1 MLWFVT
7 SETLWVEINFEP
19 DTIIKWKKKK
29 KSADAFHSIKI
40 RKYAHISKLL
50 VTYHILVIY
59 DTLAHYSAQKK
70 NI

>member
-7 SETLWVEINFEP
+7 SETLWVE
-19 DTIIKWKKKK
+19 KKMKK

>member
-7 SETLWVEINFEP
+7 SETLWVEINFES
-19 DTIIKWKKKK
+19 DTIIKWKK

-70 NI
+70 KF

>member
-1 MLWFVT
+1 MLWFVA
-7 SETLWVEINFEP
+7 SETLWVEINFES
-19 DTIIKWKKKK
+19 DTIIKWKK